1 MVIVVEGVLMGSI
14 DHLLKSKKN
23 LNGRLAEFRQALE
36 DEIDKIR
43 KGGQSSTLL
52 YSGRQLESRGT
63 GYWYRFNV
71 EYIPSLP
78 ADTPCKLVIGKDQF
92 DVTVVSFEETK
103 IIVSSRVSL
112 PDTLSK
118 ARLEN
123 GAVVLMERLIKCI
136 EDNSEKP
143 NLIGNRVIQMNDVD
157 YLSQTLYAYDDLNFS
172 KENTEKQNQAIKKA
186 LTEDITY
193 IWGPPGTGKTS
204 VIGQIVENLSKKDR
218 SVLLLSHTNTAV
230 DGAIVK
236 AVEQHPLTDYVD
248 KEYPILRLGIPVKSI
263 TEEVL
268 LEKHIEKLGKEL
280 HEEKISL
287 EKKQSEIQ
295 SQIGLIKPILAKAE
309 WLIEAKLD
317 RVQDIIQ
324 NISDLKGYVKS
335 TEKEVI
341 ELSSMIESEKIANP
355 DYGYYLSLAKTYKS
369 KKIDY
374 EMICDQLLNGQTKI
388 NELSDEILV
397 AIEESKKHDIYSSLK
412 AVESRYMSMQ
422 FYKTEFS
429 KIYTKKDSLENQIK
443 NAVKER
449 QSIIDMI
456 SDYDKKSLLAK
467 FFVGKNNIAEIH
479 SKLQKIETHIPHLNE
494 ELGRLNTLENEYKKK
509 TDELLLVEMQLNAVI
524 PSKSKEYWLEMEIKL
539 SSNLNTVKNTIK
551 EAQIEHDKL
560 SVLVDELEQKVLNA
574 KSPFDKISDLSR
586 KQSYLQGKI
595 KKLLVEIEE
604 EENKCSEL
612 IKREYWLCSS
622 FFDFSENVP
631 NNEALQRLK
640 ELYVRVTNELS
651 TLCIPD
657 LQLEKEQLESDLI
670 DVYLKLEA
678 LKLKIQELE
687 KQVVKNVKI
696 VGTTLAKSYLSEI
709 LRERTFDTVI
719 IDEASM
725 APIPAIWCATYLA
738 TSSIIIVGDFLQ
750 LPPIVLAETTMAKRW
765 LGKDIF
771 VHNDLDEKAKS
782 KEKCPENFIR
792 LDDQFRMESDI
803 ADIANIYY
811 GSYGRLKSYD
821 MEEKREKKRDEFYKW
836 FNGEK
841 TKEHVHLIDT
851 ENLHAWVTGVPQG
864 KGHSRLNCFSAAVD
878 VDLAFSFIENKITE
892 NNMEDSSIKDNP
904 SVLIVAPYKPHVMLL
919 NQLIELEAKNRGY
932 DDSFGYIK
940 AGTVH
945 SFQGNEADIVIF
957 DLVIDEPHWR
967 ANLFMSEKEIN
978 DSLRKMFNVA
988 VTRARFKLYIVGNF
1002 SYCQKRA
1009 KNNAL
1014 SELLDKLIKKDKLQK
1029 IDAKK
1034 LLPNIIFDR
1043 MKNVI
1048 DVNEFSGKHIV
1059 CREENFYDL
1068 FLKDI
1073 RSFEE
1078 SIVIYSPFMTE
1089 NRISI
1094 LLPSFVDA
1102 ISLGKSIIVVT
1113 KPLSDRGKTESEH
1126 YKKCEKILKDV
1137 GVSIIHKKGMHE
1149 KLILIDSN
1157 VVWIGSLNVLSFT
1170 GSTGE
1175 IMQRHEDETLTGE
1188 YVKLFAIEHLFK
1200 VVENA
1205 YEQKCPICGD
1215 EMVVREGENG
1225 GIYWECNNKD
1235 YSRNS
1240 LQQYPVD
1247 GILRCKCGA
1256 PYVFSMKNEPRWIC
1270 SMNPKHFQKM
1280 RENDLKLS
1288 KMAALIPT
1296 KKVRKEVEHYFSAK
1310 RKEREVKAEKMIL
1323 GKNHVQN
1330 EDTDTDGFE
1339 QLKLF

>member
-1 MVIVVEGVLMGSI
+1 MEGDMMESI
-14 DHLLKSKKN
+14 DKFSKGQKMLKGN
-23 LNGRLAEFRQALE
+23 LAEFRQALE

-43 KGGQSSTLL
+43 KSGQSSTLL
-52 YSGRQLESRGT
+52 YSGRQIESKGASF
-63 GYWYRFNV
+63 WYLFNV
-71 EYIPSLP
+71 EYLPSLP
-78 ADTPCKLVIGKDQF
+78 ADTPCKLIIGNDQY
-92 DVTVVSFEETK
+92 DVTVISFEETT
-103 IIVSSRVSL
+103 IVVSSKISL
-112 PDTLSK
+112 PDTLGK

-123 GAVVLMERLIKCI
+123 GAVILMERLIKCI

-143 NLIGNRVIQMNDVD
+143 NAIGDRVIHMNDVD
-157 YLSQTLYAYDDLNFS
+157 YLSQTLYAYDDLSFS
-172 KENTEKQNQAIKKA
+172 KENTEKQNQAIQKA

-204 VIGQIVENLSKKDR
+204 VIGQIVENLSKQDR

-230 DGAIVK
+230 DGAIEK
-236 AVEQHPLTDYVD
+236 AVKQHPLTDYVD
-248 KEYPILRLGIPVKSI
+248 QEYPILRLGTPVKSI
-263 TEEVL
+263 TDEVL

-280 HEEKISL
+280 HEEKISF

-295 SQIGLIKPILAKAE
+295 SQISLIKPILAKAE
-309 WLIEAKLD
+309 WLKEARLD
-317 RVQDIIQ
+317 RIQDSIQ
-324 NISDLKGYVKS
+324 ITSDLKGFVRS
-335 TEKEVI
+335 IENEVL
-341 ELSSMIESEKIANP
+341 ELSIIIEREKIANP
-355 DYGYYLSLAKTYKS
+355 DYGYYLSLAKTYKKNQIVYES
-369 KKIDY
+369 VCNHLLSCKKKI
-374 EMICDQLLNGQTKI
+374 I
-388 NELSDEILV
+388 ELSDKIQV
-397 AIEESKKHDIYSSLK
+397 AMDESKKHDIYSSIK
-412 AVESRYMSMQ
+412 VVESGYLSIQ
-422 FYKTEFS
+422 FYKTELN
-429 KIYTKKDSLENQIK
+429 KIDTKKTSIENEIK
-443 NAVKER
+443 RVNEER
-449 QSIIDMI
+449 QSLITMI
-456 SDYDKKSLLAK
+456 SDYDKMSSLAK
-467 FFVGKNNIAEIH
+467 FFVSKTSIAETH
-479 SKLQKIETHIPHLNE
+479 SKLQKIEAHLPHLKE
-494 ELGRLNTLENEYKKK
+494 EIERLNTLESDYKKK
-509 TDELLLVEMQLNAVI
+509 SDELLLVQMQIKAVI
-524 PSKSKEYWLEMEIKL
+524 PSNTKEYWLDMELKL
-539 SSNLNTVKNTIK
+539 STELDTFKNTLK
-551 EAQIEHDKL
+551 EVQIEHDKL
-560 SVLVDELEQKVLNA
+560 SVLVEELEEKVTKV
-574 KSPFDKISDLSR
+574 KSPFDIISEISR
-586 KQSYLQGKI
+586 KQSNLKGKME
-595 KKLLVEIEE
+595 KLLDEIEE
-604 EENKCSEL
+604 EENKCSEF
-612 IKREYWLCSS
+612 IERERLLCSS
-622 FFDFSENVP
+622 FFEFP
-631 NNEALQRLK
+631 NNLSNSEALMRLKAQYNSISNELSAFSISELNAKK
-640 ELYVRVTNELS
+640 ELY
-651 TLCIPD
+651 
-657 LQLEKEQLESDLI
+657 ESDLI
-670 DVYLKLEA
+670 DVFRKLDS

-687 KQVVKNVKI
+687 KQVVKNAKI

-750 LPPIVLAETTMAKRW
+750 LPPIVLADTAIAKKW

-771 VHNDLDEKAKS
+771 AHNELDEKAKN
-782 KEKCPENFIR
+782 KEKCPENFVM
-792 LDDQFRMESDI
+792 LNDQFRMESDI

-811 GSYGRLKSYD
+811 GSYDGLKSYD
-821 MEEKREKKRDEFYKW
+821 MMANRIKQRDEFYKW
-836 FNGEK
+836 FNGKK
-841 TKEHVHLIDT
+841 TKENVHLIDT

-878 VDLAFSFIENKITE
+878 VDLAFSFIENKISE
-892 NNMEDSSIKDNP
+892 NNVEDGSSRDNP
-904 SVLIVAPYKPHVMLL
+904 SVLIVAPYKPHVMLI

-932 DDSFGYIK
+932 DDTFGYIK

-1014 SELLDKLIKKDKLQK
+1014 SELLDKLIKKDKLK
-1029 IDAKK
+1029 ILDAKK

-1043 MKNVI
+1043 KKNVI
-1048 DVNEFSGKHIV
+1048 EGNEFSGKHIV
-1059 CREENFYDL
+1059 CREEDFYDL
-1068 FLKDI
+1068 FLRDI

-1078 SIVIYSPFMTE
+1078 RIVIYSPFMTE

-1113 KPLSDRGKTESEH
+1113 KPPSDRGKAESEH
-1126 YKKCEKILKDV
+1126 YKKCEKILKEV

-1175 IMQRHEDETLTGE
+1175 IMQRHDDKSLTVE
-1188 YVKLFAIEHLFK
+1188 YEKLLTIEHLFQ
-1200 VVENA
+1200 VVENVH
-1205 YEQKCPICGD
+1205 EQKCPICGD
-1215 EMVVREGENG
+1215 EMIAREGENG
-1225 GIYWECNNKD
+1225 GIYWECNSKD
-1235 YSRNS
+1235 YTRNS

-1247 GILRCKCGA
+1247 GILRCECGA
-1256 PYVFSMKNEPRWIC
+1256 PYVFSMKSEPRWIC
-1270 SMNPKHFQKM
+1270 TMNSKHFQKM

-1296 KKVRKEVEHYFSAK
+1296 KKACKEVEKYFSAK
-1310 RKEREVKAEKMIL
+1310 RKERDLNKEKL
-1323 GKNHVQN
+1323 SDGKKNVQN
-1330 EDTDTDGFE
+1330 DETTTGEYE